1 MTKQANM
8 IDLLSAG
15 IRGASVRQKVIAG
28 NIANA
33 ETPGFK
39 RRVVEFEKA
48 LAKAMD
54 RGDGLDGPVETKV
67 QALAE
72 GRTDATGN
80 NVDLEVEIG
89 ELVQNGA
96 NYKAY
101 MRILNNVY
109 KQMETAMTV
118 Q

>member
-33 ETPGFK
+33 QTPGFK

-48 LAKAMD
+48 LSKALD
-54 RGDGLDGPVETKV
+54 RGDGLNRPVEAKV
-67 QALAE
+67 QTPAGGIADE
-72 GRTDATGN
+72 TGN